1 MIQLISRDKKTLL
14 AGGIF
19 VVFWLLFVVIAEP
32 TYLENKRAEQK
43 IKEKILFIQKYYEI
57 LHLL

>member
-1 MIQLISRDKKTLL
+1 M

-32 TYLENKRAEQK
+32 TYLENKRA
-43 IKEKILFIQKYYEI
+43 
-57 LHLL
+57 

>member
-1 MIQLISRDKKTLL
+1 MIQLISRDKKILL

-32 TYLENKRAEQK
+32 TYLENKRK
-43 IKEKILFIQKYYEI
+43 NTFYSKIL
-57 LHLL
+57 